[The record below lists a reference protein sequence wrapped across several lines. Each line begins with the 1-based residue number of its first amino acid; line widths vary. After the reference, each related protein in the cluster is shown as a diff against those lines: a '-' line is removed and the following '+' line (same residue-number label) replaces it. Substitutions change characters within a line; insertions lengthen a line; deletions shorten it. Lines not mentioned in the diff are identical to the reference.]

1 MDSLFVVEKE
11 VDKAMDSLDNF
22 YQGVDED
29 ADKVIENVLMSINEL
44 TKIENDQVLSAS
56 ALTYIQQCKEQIK
69 EFIKK
74 YSDKH
79 KDLHGFISKIGKSI
93 DKNFIAEY
101 GNLPQT
107 NIVETPEKQNLL
119 LQVVCEHLYRTGH
132 IDVSD
137 SLIQE
142 AGLNESES
150 ENIKKPFIVIN
161 YIIQKLKEKD
171 VQPALE
177 WCQNN
182 AEKLKGINSF
192 LEFNLHRLNFLQLVQ
207 QGSKKQS
214 EALKYARN
222 FTPFAHRCQ
231 KEIQRLMASLLYI
244 NTGLKNSPYSSY
256 LKPEL
261 WDDIEE
267 EFIKNSCKILGFSI
281 ECPLN
286 NAIRAGCKALP
297 ALINIVQVMQQTQV
311 GHILSS
317 KDVLPIEIDI
327 GPNCRYHSVFTCPI
341 LRQQSTDLNP
351 PMRLICGHV
360 ISKDSLNKL
369 NSSTKYV
376 KLKCPYCPVEQL
388 ASDAK
393 QMFF

>member
-1 MDSLFVVEKE
+1 MDSLVAVEKE
-11 VDKAMDSLDNF
+11 VDKALDTFETF
-22 YQGVDED
+22 YQSVDD
-29 ADKVIENVLMSINEL
+29 DVDKVLENLLISINEL
-44 TKIENDQVLSAS
+44 MKIENEQVLAAS
-56 ALTYIQQCKEQIK
+56 SLAHIQQCKEQIK

-74 YSDKH
+74 YSDNH
-79 KDLHGFISKIGKSI
+79 KDMHGSISKIGKVI

-107 NIVETPEKQNLL
+107 NIIDTAEKKNLL
-119 LQVVCEHLYRTGH
+119 HQVICENLYRTGR

-137 SLIQE
+137 SLIKE
-142 AGLNESES
+142 AELNEQES
-150 ENIKKPFIVIN
+150 ELKKKPFIKIN

-171 VQPALE
+171 VAPALE

-182 AEKLKGINSF
+182 SEKLRENNSF
-192 LEFNLHRLNFLQLVQ
+192 LEFNLHRLNFIQLVQ
-207 QGSKKQS
+207 QGAKKQS

-222 FTPFAHRCQ
+222 FTPFAHKCQ

-256 LKPEL
+256 LNPEL
-261 WDDIEE
+261 WDEMEE
-267 EFIKNSCKILGFSI
+267 EFIKNSCKLLGLSV

-286 NAIRAGCKALP
+286 IAVRAGCKALP

-311 GHILSS
+311 GHILS
-317 KDVLPIEIDI
+317 KDELPIEIDI
-327 GPNCRYHSVFTCPI
+327 GPNCRYHSVFACPI

-351 PMRLICGHV
+351 PMKLVCGHV
-360 ISKDSLNKL
+360 ISKDALNKL
-369 NSSTKYV
+369 NSTGKYDR
-376 KLKCPYCPVEQL
+376 LKCPYCPIEQVP
-388 ASDAK
+388 SDAR